1 MPAERAAGLVPA
13 AEAGAE
19 GVRTDP
25 GLRAVRGAVRVHQ
38 QGVHARGAQRRVR
51 VPHRVLATHSH
62 GSRQLQARAL
72 HRAGEFEQ
80 KK

>member
-62 GSRQLQARAL
+62 GSR
-72 HRAGEFEQ
+72 
-80 KK
+80 